1 MRSHAWWAAAWL
13 VAALV
18 AVLVVPRPA
27 WAADGVSDTEIRLG
41 ASVVLSGPLGP
52 QTAEYGAGARLYFDT
67 VNAAGGVHGRRISYK
82 TLDDGFDVERAQNNT
97 RRLLDEDKVFAVFNN
112 TGTAHTAAILPLAA
126 EAGRIVFGPV
136 TGATSLRRTYNRLL
150 FHVRAGYADEAARIA
165 GQLHEVGITRVAA
178 FYQDDGLGKALLAEV
193 REAAAAR
200 KLQLHETRLDPA
212 RPDFAAAAAE
222 LARAQPQAVVM
233 CTAGVTFTNL
243 VKALGATG
251 ARPSIYGFSVT
262 SLDTLG
268 RELGPAAR
276 GIVLAQSMPSLVNR
290 SAPVVMEFLA
300 LSKQAADD
308 GAAPSLARF
317 EGFVHAKL
325 FVEGLRRAGRNLTTD
340 SLVRAFETAGEISYG
355 RFSVNYS
362 PRSHNGSSYVE
373 LAIVDQ
379 QGRLRY

>member
-1 MRSHAWWAAAWL
+1 MRWFAWLGTLLGALVLPHAAW
-13 VAALV
+13 
-18 AVLVVPRPA
+18 AV
-27 WAADGVSDTEIRLG
+27 DGVTDTEIRLG

-52 QTAEYGAGARLYFDT
+52 QTTEYGAGARLYFDS
-67 VNAAGGVHGRRISYK
+67 VNAAGGVNGRKISYK
-82 TLDDGFDVERAQNNT
+82 TLDDGFDVERAKENT
-97 RRLLDEDKVFAVFNN
+97 RRLLQEDKVFAIFNN
-112 TGTAHTAAILPLAA
+112 TGTAQTAAILPLAT

-165 GQLHEVGITRVAA
+165 EQLKQMGITRVAA

-212 RPDFAAAAAE
+212 KPDFAAAAAD
-222 LARAQPQAVVM
+222 LAKAQPQAVVM
-233 CTAGVTFTNL
+233 CTAGITFTNL
-243 VKALGATG
+243 LKALAATG
-251 ARPSIYGFSVT
+251 ARAPVYGFSVT
-262 SLDTLG
+262 SLDTLT
-268 RELGPAAR
+268 RELGPAGR
-276 GIVLAQSMPSLVNR
+276 GIVLAQIMPSLVHR
-290 SAPVVMEFLA
+290 TTPIVTEFFA
-300 LSKQAADD
+300 LSKQVADD
-308 GAAPSLARF
+308 NAAPSMARF

-340 SLVRAFETAGEISYG
+340 SLIRAFETAGEISYG

-373 LAIVDQ
+373 LAIIDQ

>member
-1 MRSHAWWAAAWL
+1 MRWFAWLGMLLGALVLPCAAW
-13 VAALV
+13 
-18 AVLVVPRPA
+18 AV
-27 WAADGVSDTEIRLG
+27 DGVTDTEIRLG

-52 QTAEYGAGARLYFDT
+52 QTAEYGAGARLYFDA
-67 VNAAGGVHGRRISYK
+67 VNAAGGVHGRKISYK
-82 TLDDGFDVERAQNNT
+82 TLDDGFDVERAKENT
-97 RRLLDEDKVFAVFNN
+97 RRLLEEDKVFAIFNN
-112 TGTAHTAAILPLAA
+112 TGTAQTAAILPLAT

-165 GQLHEVGITRVAA
+165 EQLRQMGITRVAA

-212 RPDFAAAAAE
+212 KPDFAAAAAD
-222 LARAQPQAVVM
+222 LAKAQPQAVVM
-233 CTAGVTFTNL
+233 CTAGTTFTNL
-243 VKALGATG
+243 VKALAGTG
-251 ARPSIYGFSVT
+251 SRAPVYGFSVT
-262 SLDTLG
+262 SLDTLT
-268 RELGPAAR
+268 RELGPAGR
-276 GIVLAQSMPSLVNR
+276 GIVLAQIMPSLVHR
-290 SAPVVMEFLA
+290 TTPIVTEFFT
-300 LSKQAADD
+300 LSKQVADD
-308 GAAPSLARF
+308 NAAPSLARF

-340 SLVRAFETAGEISYG
+340 SLIRAFETAGDISYG

-373 LAIVDQ
+373 LAIIDQ